1 MIAVCAPAIGVVL
14 ALRLNALGTL
24 ARPGSVHLLD
34 NPLAHVSA
42 GERFWT
48 SLDLVWRYA
57 RLLVF
62 PIRLSADYS
71 YASIEPHAFPSG
83 TESWLGLA
91 LVLGL
96 LALLARAWRSRDRYT
111 VASIALVAGPYAV
124 ISNALLP
131 IGTIF
136 GERLVYLPSAGV
148 CMLAARAVVAVAM
161 RAPTRPD
168 HRRSV
173 TAITGL
179 VLALFAARTWM
190 RVPDWSNNLRL
201 FESALEVN
209 PRSAKMLAWVGRG
222 RLERND
228 LESARE
234 LLTRATE
241 LVPRWIDP
249 RVHLARTLVFLDDL
263 DAAEHEL
270 DLAAADAPS
279 GDPWVPYH
287 RGLIALRVVNVSE
300 DAARQFAAATRP
312 PWVPRRGSTWGSHGC
327 ARAPRS
333 IRPRPT
339 WTRSSVSRPIV
350 ASTASSH
357 GCARP

>member
-1 MIAVCAPAIGVVL
+1 
-14 ALRLNALGTL
+14 
-24 ARPGSVHLLD
+24 
-34 NPLAHVSA
+34 
-42 GERFWT
+42 
-48 SLDLVWRYA
+48 
-57 RLLVF
+57 
-62 PIRLSADYS
+62 
-71 YASIEPHAFPSG
+71 
-83 TESWLGLA
+83 
-91 LVLGL
+91 
-96 LALLARAWRSRDRYT
+96 
-111 VASIALVAGPYAV
+111 
-124 ISNALLP
+124 
-131 IGTIF
+131 
-136 GERLVYLPSAGV
+136 
-148 CMLAARAVVAVAM
+148 M

-287 RGLIALRVVNVSE
+287 RGLIALRRERFE

-312 PWVPRRGSTWGSHGC
+312 PWVAAARFNLGFARLRSGAPLDSAQTYLDAIERFPTDRRIDRELPRLREALT
-327 ARAPRS
+327 A
-333 IRPRPT
+333 
-339 WTRSSVSRPIV
+339 V
-350 ASTASSH
+350 ASSPEVAATCAEAAGWARGWLGILDEPGLLTDRIARGAPPRVAPCTSAAS
-357 GCARP
+357 AP